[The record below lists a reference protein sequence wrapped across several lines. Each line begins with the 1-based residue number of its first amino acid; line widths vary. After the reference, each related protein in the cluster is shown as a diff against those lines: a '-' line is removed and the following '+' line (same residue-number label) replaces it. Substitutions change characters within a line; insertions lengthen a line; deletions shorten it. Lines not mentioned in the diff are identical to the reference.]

1 MIQSRSARLAI
12 IIGAAAIVGWMSAI
26 SLTTERLAA
35 EPRTNQGA
43 KYTLDYGSQLH
54 TNPGG
59 KYVYRGQAS
68 KFHTNPG
75 GKYVYRNYSAA
86 PR

>member
-1 MIQSRSARLAI
+1 MTAMTRRLARGTI
-12 IIGAAAIVGWMSAI
+12 ACLCAIFVWASPLAAG
-26 SLTTERLAA
+26 RLAA

-43 KYTLDYGSQLH
+43 KYQLDTGTKFH

-59 KYVYRGQAS
+59 KYVFSGQAS

-75 GKYVYRNYSAA
+75 GKYVYRGYSAA

>member
-1 MIQSRSARLAI
+1 MSSRRARRAI
-12 IIGAAAIVGWMSAI
+12 ALGVAAILGWLSA
-26 SLTTERLAA
+26 LPLAAERLAA

-43 KYTLDYGSQLH
+43 KYSLDYGTQLHTNPGSKYVYRGQAKTLH

-59 KYVYRGQAS
+59 KYL
-68 KFHTNPG
+68 
-75 GKYVYRNYSAA
+75 YRNYSAA

>member
-1 MIQSRSARLAI
+1 MRSCLARGTIACLHAMIVWASP
-12 IIGAAAIVGWMSAI
+12 
-26 SLTTERLAA
+26 LAA

-43 KYTLDYGSQLH
+43 KYQLDTG
-54 TNPGG
+54 T
-59 KYVYRGQAS
+59 

-75 GKYVYRNYSAA
+75 GKYVYRGPGAKFHTNPGGKYVYRGFSAA